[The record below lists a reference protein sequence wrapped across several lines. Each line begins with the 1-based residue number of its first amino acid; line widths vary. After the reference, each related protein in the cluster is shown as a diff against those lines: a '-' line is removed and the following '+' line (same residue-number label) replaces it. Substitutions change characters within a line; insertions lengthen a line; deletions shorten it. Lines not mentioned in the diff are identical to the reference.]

1 MELELY
7 LLMEPQS
14 VERLA
19 SWWKT
24 ARFLMMVYARLE
36 FPSNCIDSNTT
47 TVKENQRGLLDM
59 SF

>member
-1 MELELY
+1 LKLYY

-36 FPSNCIDSNTT
+36 FPSN
-47 TVKENQRGLLDM
+47 
-59 SF
+59 